1 MLSPRGR
8 EIVVIIRF
16 FFESAATFQK
26 SAVGVVEQVLRF
38 QSCYFGFILVF
49 EEMQMD
55 VVAHLASE
63 TKVVSVQRN
72 IHFRDLLAA
81 LEAAFDTNTLHIT
94 AIRSTSN
101 GHLDASGSS
110 SMGTSLLETFEE
122 V

>member
-1 MLSPRGR
+1 M
-8 EIVVIIRF
+8 
-16 FFESAATFQK
+16 
-26 SAVGVVEQVLRF
+26 
-38 QSCYFGFILVF
+38 QS
-49 EEMQMD
+49 MD

-63 TKVVSVQRN
+63 TKVVSVQKN

-122 V
+122 VEEFWTSLYFLFVLNVSF